1 MAVTQRDYSEE
12 IVEAAK
18 SVLIEITVLLGEY
31 KEGIVLV
38 GGWVPGLQYQG
49 HVGSLDVDIALDHR
63 GLLKAGHQQIEE
75 ILLKAGYRKDEDNR
89 NKYWRT
95 VNDIDIAID
104 LMAGEYEGTA
114 VSHRHQR
121 IQDVMARKARGC
133 DLAFDNPIEFEIQGK
148 MPDGRLETV
157 IVRMASIVPFIVMKT
172 NALKTRM
179 KEKDAY
185 DIYFSLL
192 NISGGIDRV
201 VEEFEPL
208 KNNDL
213 VTEAIETLSD
223 KFQSP
228 EHTGPVQVVNFLE
241 IEDVEERDRV
251 QRDAFERVDN
261 LIKNL
266 RSIDA
271 DLGLF

>member
-18 SVLIEITVLLGEY
+18 SVLIEITVLLNEY

-49 HVGSLDVDIALDHR
+49 HVGSQDVDIALDHR

-75 ILLKAGYRKDEDNR
+75 ILFKAGYRKDGDNR

-95 VNDIDIAID
+95 VKGIDIAID
-104 LMAGEYEGTA
+104 LMAGEYEGTGA
-114 VSHRHQR
+114 SHRHQR

-148 MPDGRLETV
+148 MPDGGLETV
-157 IVRMASIVPFIVMKT
+157 IVRIASIVPFIVMKT

-185 DIYFSLL
+185 DIYFCLL
-192 NISGGIDRV
+192 KFPGGVDSIIK
-201 VEEFEPL
+201 EFYPYR
-208 KNNDL
+208 KHGL
-213 VTEAIETLSD
+213 VKEALGVLTD

-228 EHTGPVQVVNFLE
+228 EHTGPVDVANFLE
-241 IEDVEERDRV
+241 IDDVEERDRV
-251 QRDAFERVDN
+251 QRDVFERVDY
-261 LIKNL
+261 LIKNM
-266 RSIDA
+266 RTSEA
-271 DLGLF
+271 DPGLF